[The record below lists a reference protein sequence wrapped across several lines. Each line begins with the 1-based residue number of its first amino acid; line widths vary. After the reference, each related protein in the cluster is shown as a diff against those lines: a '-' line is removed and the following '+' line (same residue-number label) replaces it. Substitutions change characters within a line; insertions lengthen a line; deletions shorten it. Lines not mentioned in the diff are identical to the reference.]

1 MALPLIALP
10 SILSGLFAWWIRF
23 DLARKL
29 QGFLFSIGTW
39 TLLLGLFAAFIL
51 SAYALL
57 SGAKV
62 LMPPMFNFAF
72 GMLPPSAPALYASYL
87 AFLVSRRLLEMK
99 AAFLLDVA
107 ATNKRAS
114 MLY

>member
-10 SILSGLFAWWIRF
+10 SILTGFFAWWIRF

-29 QGFLFSIGTW
+29 SMFLYSLSTWTFVFSIF
-39 TLLLGLFAAFIL
+39 LSFIL
-51 SAYALL
+51 AAYALIA
-57 SGAKV
+57 GAKV
-62 LMPPMFNFAF
+62 FMPPMFTFAF
-72 GMLPPSAPALYASYL
+72 GLIPPSAPALYASYL
-87 AFLVSRRLLEMK
+87 AFLASRRLLEMK